1 MGPALEKATTVK
13 RELTVVSFSCSG
25 KFVSSAG
32 FSRWQLIEPD
42 ADNAEAEAGFY
53 CWKVL
58 MR

>member
-32 FSRWQLIEPD
+32 SSRCQLIEP